1 MRLGRALIFV
11 PDIPRA
17 KAFYRDV
24 LGLSLRRE
32 TAEHLVFSTTTSSS
46 SWTLIVFRCDK
57 SGSIGDYANE
67 PRSVLVFEVDS
78 IESAMRELAGKGV
91 QFLHSE
97 PGRNEFGRY
106 AAFTDPFKNV
116 HEIFEPTA

>member
-11 PDIPRA
+11 SDIPRA
-17 KAFYRDV
+17 RAFYRDI
-24 LGLSLRRE
+24 LGLNLRQE
-32 TAEHLVFSTTTSSS
+32 AAEHLVFTISG
-46 SWTLIVFRCDK
+46 WTLIAFRCGKD
-57 SGSIGDYANE
+57 GRVGDYANE
-67 PRSVLVFEVDS
+67 PRSVLVFEVSS
-78 IESAMRELAGKGV
+78 IERAMAELADKGV
-91 QFLHSE
+91 EFLHAE